1 MNKSDELPCY
11 FRSKHEATHIP
22 FQNIV
27 YIFCS
32 KNGKIIVHLNDKINY
47 SRRQLSSI
55 VINDDKYFANFKF
68 EIYHHKELGKIIS
81 KENSALQGIS
91 QWYTN

>member
-47 SRRQLSSI
+47 SRRNLVQL
-55 VINDDKYFANFKF
+55 
-68 EIYHHKELGKIIS
+68 L
-81 KENSALQGIS
+81 
-91 QWYTN
+91 